1 MDKNDSKI
9 VSPSLNEEVEN
20 FKKNFLHQCQKKLSQ
35 AESEKLWGQ
44 IVNSSA
50 YTFNKSHAVAYS
62 YLSYYFAFLKA
73 NYFSSLITYFF
84 NNCVNS
90 SEKTLAYLREAI
102 FFGFIPQGP
111 DINFS
116 EIQWNQRGKI
126 LQMGFANLENFQ
138 SAFFEAI
145 ITERKKKGKFRD
157 WEDFLHRTSSH
168 WKKIEL
174 TTFQHWIE
182 NGLFVNL
189 KISTGFLLEN
199 SEIILRYCQLKQ
211 TFLTTS
217 RFLPTLDWIQI
228 KQDNQKDLT
237 QSMSLNSDINKKE
250 WETWNIYL
258 SYFSF
263 WKEKK
268 KTTPIQSLA
277 EFSANLKKLN
287 GQETIQIYA
296 IVQEL
301 QRKGN
306 LFFLT
311 LFDLRSTFK
320 LFISTEFYQKN
331 KEILVIHQAI
341 VFYLAIRVDNYKI
354 QNIKVVKV
362 EL

>member
-1 MDKNDSKI
+1 MDKNDNKNA
-9 VSPSLNEEVEN
+9 SLLPNEEVEN
-20 FKKNFLHQCQKKLSQ
+20 FKKNFLQQCQKKLSR

-44 IVNSSA
+44 IINSSA

-73 NYFSSLITYFF
+73 NYFTSLITYFL
-84 NNCVNS
+84 NSYVNS

-102 FFGFIPQGP
+102 FFGFVPHSP

-116 EIQWNQRGKI
+116 EIQWSQRGKI
-126 LQMGFANLENFQ
+126 LQMGFANLENSQ
-138 SAFFEAI
+138 PAFFEAI

-157 WEDFLHRTSSH
+157 WEDFLHRTSNH

-174 TTFQHWIE
+174 NDFQRWTE
-182 NGLFVNL
+182 TGLFASL
-189 KISTGFLLEN
+189 KINTSDLLEN
-199 SEIILRYCQLKQ
+199 SETVLSYCQLKQ
-211 TFLTTS
+211 IFPNTS
-217 RFLPTLDWIQI
+217 RFLPTLDWIQN
-228 KQDNQKDLT
+228 KQDDQKELT
-237 QSMSLNSDINKKE
+237 QSVFLNSDINKKE
-250 WETWNIYL
+250 WENWGIYL
-258 SYFSF
+258 NYFSV

-268 KTTPIQSLA
+268 KTMPIQAFA
-277 EFSANLKKLN
+277 EFSANSKKPV

-296 IVQEL
+296 ILQEL
-301 QRKGN
+301 QKKGN
-306 LFFLT
+306 FFSLT

-320 LFISTEFYQKN
+320 LFINTEFYQKN

-341 VFYLAIRVDNYKI
+341 VFHLAIRIDNYKI